1 MFNLKSNKNILQEE
15 IGENNYIDKESNTY
29 VIEYSDEIKL
39 NRRKTKIEEIG
50 NKFAQIN
57 AFFLDYLNAYNIPTG
72 FISTQKNKIILNNH
86 IRYSFEISVL
96 NVINSRMSGL
106 FNKNE
111 GETLSIPIFEFCVG
125 NSEDNFVNES
135 HLISLDLC
143 TNEEIKIIKR
153 ICSKIN
159 AVLKSF
165 FERRNCVLAEYKCSF
180 GKDSEKIF
188 VINNFTPK
196 SLMVLAENI
205 NAYKINK
212 PSEFRY
218 YTEFIYNLI
227 K

>member
-15 IGENNYIDKESNTY
+15 IWENNYIDKENNTFI
-29 VIEYSDEIKL
+29 IEYSDYIKL

-72 FISTQKNKIILNNH
+72 FISTQKNRIILNNH
-86 IRYSFEISVL
+86 IRFLFEITIL
-96 NVINSRMSGL
+96 NVINSRMAGL
-106 FNKNE
+106 FGKNE
-111 GETLSIPIFEFCVG
+111 GEILSIPVFEFRIG

-165 FERRNCVLAEYKCSF
+165 FDRRNCILAEYKCSF
-180 GKDSEKIF
+180 GKESEKIF
-188 VINNFTPK
+188 VVNNFTPK
-196 SLMVLAENI
+196 SLIIMTNNI
-205 NAYKINK
+205 NANKINK
-212 PSEFRY
+212 PGEFRN
-218 YTEFIYNLI
+218 YTDFIFNLI